1 MMNYLLIRLNSF
13 RYCHRHMHLMMNLQS
28 LSCYYMI
35 YPNKMSYCLMNC
47 FLMSCFLMMYI
58 RLNMAYASN
67 SNCCFGSVHY
77 YIPALCILVYSL
89 P

>member
-1 MMNYLLIRLNSF
+1 MAMYDWNHNGKNDMQDDYLE
-13 RYCHRHMHLMMNLQS
+13 
-28 LSCYYMI
+28 YMI
-35 YPNKMSYCLMNC
+35 YPNKMSYCLINC

-58 RLNMAYASN
+58 LPNTAYAS
-67 SNCCFGSVHY
+67 SNTCCFGSVHY